1 MKSQAIDFL
10 QLASSGQ
17 CRQAFEKYVASNFV
31 HHNPYYAKDA
41 ATLEAGMQ
49 ANADKF
55 TDKKLEVHRA
65 IEEGDLVAVHS
76 RVSLDPG
83 GPTVAVVHIF
93 RFEGD
98 RIAELWDI
106 GQVIPTD
113 AVNEMF

>member
-1 MKSQAIDFL
+1 MKSKAIEFL
-10 QLASSGQ
+10 MLASAGQ
-17 CRQAFEKYVASNFV
+17 CREAFARYVAPNFR
-31 HHNPYYAKDA
+31 HHNPYYAPDA

-55 TDKKLEVHRA
+55 ADKKFEVHRA

-98 RIAELWDI
+98 HIAELWDV
-106 GQVIPTD
+106 GQVIAPD
-113 AVNEMF
+113 AINEMF

>member
-1 MKSQAIDFL
+1 M
-10 QLASSGQ
+10 
-17 CRQAFEKYVASNFV
+17 
-31 HHNPYYAKDA
+31 HHNPYYAGDA

-55 TDKKLEVHRA
+55 TDKKLEVQRA

-76 RVSLDPG
+76 KVSLDPG

-106 GQVIPTD
+106 GQVIPAD
-113 AVNEMF
+113 AVNKMF